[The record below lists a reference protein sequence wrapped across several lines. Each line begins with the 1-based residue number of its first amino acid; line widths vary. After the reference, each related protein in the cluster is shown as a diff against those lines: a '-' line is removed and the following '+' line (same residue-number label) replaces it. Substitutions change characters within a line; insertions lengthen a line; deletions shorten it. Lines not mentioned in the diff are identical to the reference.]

1 MENKETSRN
10 GETSFNTRN
19 GETDFKA
26 RIRSIPQGQDPG
38 GVFARIRSILQGQ
51 DPGEVFK
58 ARITSTL
65 QGQDQM
71 PSVHEQEQGANP
83 PYPGETQVSMDGNG
97 NQSIQIPNS
106 NYAYDFANAP
116 IRLNQ

>member
-26 RIRSIPQGQDPG
+26 RIRSI
-38 GVFARIRSILQGQ
+38 LQGQ

-58 ARITSTL
+58 ARIRSTL